1 MGLCDLV
8 IVLSNWRKSGIS
20 SRDLNCLVM
29 CLSSPWKIFWLQN
42 KNIKENKR
50 KEILLKI
57 MEGESV
63 ISKPYHS
70 LQRQHAMC
78 CHTFPAAEPGAMD
91 MSRGITCICVIA
103 LALPRSSELISS
115 VPARRYSQAYCF
127 LLHGKKWLHLQLKL
141 VTSTAVVIRM
151 TGMVQLI
158 FIALRNV
165 LGSF

>member
-1 MGLCDLV
+1 
-8 IVLSNWRKSGIS
+8 
-20 SRDLNCLVM
+20 
-29 CLSSPWKIFWLQN
+29 
-42 KNIKENKR
+42 
-50 KEILLKI
+50 

-78 CHTFPAAEPGAMD
+78 FHTFPAAEPGAMD

-115 VPARRYSQAYCF
+115 VPARRYSQAHCF